1 MKAARQELA
10 AILESRRFD
19 IWNFSGDRNKELR
32 QQLMLAIT
40 GEKRPKAKC
49 GVSELS
55 AELEKRFP
63 HKASASCAAR
73 YPQALRAALSAQED
87 DVLFPLSA

>member
-1 MKAARQELA
+1 MSNTATAASRQEIR

-19 IWNFSGDRNKELR
+19 VWNFSGDRNKEIR
-32 QQLMLAIT
+32 QQLMISIT

-63 HKASASCAAR
+63 HKSNASCAAR
-73 YPQALRAALSAQED
+73 FPQALKLALA
-87 DVLFPLSA
+87 